1 MDKTVLIAIP
11 CLKVGGTEMQTL
23 HLVKALTEGGYNCVT
38 VCYFEYDYPMV
49 QRFEEAGSKV
59 VCVSAY
65 GKRPAGNKAVFQFL
79 RDGLRR
85 VVNEYKPDI
94 VHVQYMAPGAMP
106 ILIFRWL
113 GIKKIIAT
121 LHTDASVYKSLRLI
135 HFLQRHIVTAFTCV
149 SETAERGF
157 FGNSHMY
164 DDTYQLQRRNHLT
177 IHNCLPPKFISERL
191 SKSQVKE
198 NLSIGVVARLETIK
212 GTDLIIP
219 AFAKALEKYP
229 ECRLIIVGDG
239 KLRPLMEQQQK
250 DSHIASDRIDW
261 HGRVAYN
268 KLPELYKQMDI
279 VWVPS
284 RSEGFGLSA
293 IEAMAQG
300 CVVIA
305 SRTGGLTEI
314 VSDGED
320 GLLFQTTNS
329 DDLALKTLNLLDNP
343 QLRKQIAEN
352 AVTKAKQYSFD
363 LYKTRILK
371 LYNTITLKH

>member
-1 MDKTVLIAIP
+1 MDRTVLIAIP

-59 VCVSAY
+59 VCISAY

-79 RDGLRR
+79 REGLKR
-85 VVNEYKPDI
+85 VVDEYKPDI

-121 LHTDASVYKSLRLI
+121 LHTDASIYKSLRLI

-149 SETAERGF
+149 SKTAERGF
-157 FGNSHMY
+157 FGSGCLFDN
-164 DDTYQLQRRNHLT
+164 TYQLKRRNHFT
-177 IHNCLPPKFISERL
+177 IHNCLPPNFTIHPLPSSNHQL
-191 SKSQVKE
+191 PIT
-198 NLSIGVVARLETIK
+198 IGIVARLETIK
-212 GTDLIIP
+212 GADLAIP
-219 AFAKALEKYP
+219 AFARVLEKHP
-229 ECRLIIVGDG
+229 ECRLIVVGDG
-239 KLRPLMEQQQK
+239 KLRPMMEQQQK
-250 DSHIASDRIDW
+250 NNHIASDRIEW

-293 IEAMAQG
+293 IEAMAHG
-300 CVVIA
+300 CAVIA
-305 SRTGGLTEI
+305 SNTGGLTEI
-314 VSDGED
+314 INNNND
-320 GLLFQTTNS
+320 GLLFQS
-329 DDLALKTLNLLDNP
+329 EDIDDLASKTFELLDNP
-343 QLRKQIAEN
+343 KRLKTLANN
-352 AVTKAKQYSFD
+352 ALNNIQRFTFERYKESINSLYS
-363 LYKTRILK
+363 K
-371 LYNTITLKH
+371 LTII